1 MENVN
6 SKRSYILPIIFI
18 FTMMILVATA
28 ENVRGVFI
36 PLFKRDFS
44 INDTNIGVM
53 LTISSLG
60 YILFTYI
67 GGVLCGKIGQK
78 NVFICGITCIIVS
91 LFGLGIF
98 HNYHL
103 FLLSMFILNVGLSLI
118 SIAINTIV
126 PVLFISYQAVLMNLT
141 HFCYGLGSATVQ
153 RVSGILL
160 FNGISWRVIYL
171 SEAVLFFILLILF
184 IPIKI
189 PNIHKSSKERE
200 IKDRKADL
208 FRNKLLY
215 FYMFA
220 LGFYVFA
227 EMGTGNWFINYMEKV
242 YIFDKEKSSLY
253 LSLFFGIF
261 TIGRLIGGFVVEKI
275 GYVKAVFISL
285 VIALII
291 YLIGINLGPKGMIVI
306 SIAGF
311 FFAVTFPTLVLT
323 ISKVFK
329 GNVAYATGVIVTA
342 SSTTN
347 MVLNMLMG
355 FLNDKIGEYRAFYL
369 IPISLALSII
379 FIFAIYRNIDTIT
392 D

>member
-261 TIGRLIGGFVVEKI
+261 TIGRLMGGFVVEKI